1 MASAIYEKTFSNVD
15 TALATYITDVATNV
29 ITAITPVVTTLLL
42 IYITLWGWMV
52 ITGKGGEIVTDG
64 FNRIIKITIIV
75 TLAINLGYYNV
86 FVVDLLSNL
95 PDRLAELAT
104 TTPSAIS
111 TANFLD
117 STLDDIW
124 AIGNVFMEKAKANST
139 LGFIADIPLTLTAL
153 ALWFFGG
160 LLTAFAAFLMVL
172 SKMAL
177 SVLLAFGPIFILLTL
192 FESTKRFFDTWFGQC
207 INFIVIVMLVGGIL
221 RLIVNI
227 LNSYTTNY
235 LAVVNTA
242 NAEVTGALPAVILS
256 GIALLVLRQV
266 MPIASA
272 LGGGM
277 ALSSLGTGRGIGQ
290 AFNNWDSRRTQSKTF
305 QNKATTSGQQIAGA
319 ARKTYS
325 AAKSA
330 TAKLRRGNSITQN

>member
-29 ITAITPVVTTLLL
+29 IAAITPVVTTLLL

-124 AIGNVFMEKAKANST
+124 AIGNVFMEKAEANST
-139 LGFIADIPLTLTAL
+139 LGFIADIPLTLAAL
-153 ALWFFGG
+153 AVWFFGG

-207 INFIVIVMLVGGIL
+207 INFIVIIMLVGGIL
-221 RLIVNI
+221 RLIINI
-227 LNSYTTNY
+227 LNSYTSGY

-272 LGGGM
+272 IGGGM
-277 ALSSLGTGRGIGQ
+277 ALSTLGTGRGVGQ

-305 QNKATTSGQQIAGA
+305 QNKATTSGQQIAAG

-330 TAKLRRGNSITQN
+330 TAKLKRGNSITQN